1 MIFNKV
7 HPFDPQNG
15 HGLTI
20 GPEGEAYVVVHPHPP
35 KNEEE
40 TSLPYRARFTNDAGS
55 DAMAVD
61 GSANEQIFSL
71 TAIPEMDIYVNSISV
86 RIADGGSPNLNKFGN
101 EAALA
106 NGVGWEWSTSDVGKV
121 ILHEGIKTNL
131 EFIRTGHK
139 TAAIGTGTEAYLAD
153 VSGGGTSKAY
163 LPIIDISEQFGKPW
177 GMRLRKGTNDKMSF
191 LVRDDLSGLDAFDA
205 IAYGVQF

>member
-1 MIFNKV
+1 MLKSALV
-7 HPFDPQNG
+7 DALSGNG
-15 HGLTI
+15 VKI
-20 GPEGEAYVVVHPHPP
+20 DEEGALGVVTHPHPP

-40 TSLPYRARFTNDAGS
+40 TSLPYRARFTNSAGS
-55 DAMAVD
+55 DSMGVD
-61 GSANEQIFSL
+61 GSTTEQIFSL
-71 TAIPEMDIYVNSISV
+71 RAITDRDIYVNSISV

-101 EAALA
+101 LTALS
-106 NGVGWEWSTSDVGKV
+106 NGVGWEWVTSDLGTV
-121 ILHEGIKTNL
+121 ILHEGIQTNL

-139 TAAIGTGTEAYLAD
+139 TAAIGTGTDAYLAD

-177 GMRLRKGTNDKMSF
+177 GIRLRKNTNDRMSF
-191 LVRDDLSGLDAFDA
+191 IVRDDLTGLDDFDA

>member
-1 MIFNKV
+1 MAIKSVIEGATGNKLIV
-7 HPFDPQNG
+7 
-15 HGLTI
+15 

-35 KNEEE
+35 KNELE

-61 GSANEQIFSL
+61 GSVTEQKFSL
-71 TAIPEMDIYVNSISV
+71 RAITDRDIYVNSISV

-101 EAALA
+101 LSPLT
-106 NGVGWEWSTSDVGKV
+106 NGVKWQWTSTDLGEVE
-121 ILHEGIKTNL
+121 LHDGIKTNL
-131 EFIRTGHK
+131 EFVRTGQK

-177 GMRLRKGTNDKMSF
+177 GIRLRKGTNDKLTF
-191 LVRDDLSGLDAFDA
+191 IVRDDLSTLDAFDA
-205 IAYGVQF
+205 ISYGVSF

>member
-1 MIFNKV
+1 VFNKV
-7 HPFDPQNG
+7 HPYDPQSG

-40 TSLPYRARFTNDAGS
+40 TSLPYRSRFSDSAGS
-55 DAMAVD
+55 TAMAVN
-61 GSANEQIFSL
+61 GSITNVEFSL
-71 TAIPEMDIYVNSISV
+71 RAISERDIYVNSISV

-101 EAALA
+101 LTALT
-106 NGVGWEWSTSDVGKV
+106 NGVEWKWTTSDNGV
-121 ILHEGIKTNL
+121 IVLHEGIQTNL

-139 TAAIGTGTEAYLAD
+139 TAAIGTGTDAYLAD
-153 VSGGGTSKAY
+153 VSGNNTSKAY

-177 GMRLRKGTNDKMSF
+177 GMRLRKGTNDKITF
-191 LVRDDLSGLDAFDA
+191 VVKDDLTGLDAFDA

>member
-1 MIFNKV
+1 MLKTV
-7 HPFDPQNG
+7 LVDPLTGQ
-15 HGLTI
+15 GLNV
-20 GPEGEAYVVVHPHPP
+20 GDEGAIATVVHPHPP
-35 KNEEE
+35 KDEKE
-40 TSLPYRARFTNDAGS
+40 TSLPYRARFVNDADS

-61 GSANEQIFSL
+61 GSTTEQIFSL
-71 TAIPEMDIYVNSISV
+71 SAVQDRDIYVNSISV

-101 EAALA
+101 LSALT
-106 NGVGWEWSTSDVGKV
+106 NGVGWEWVTSDLGAV
-121 ILHEGIKTNL
+121 ILHEGIQTNL

-139 TAAIGTGTEAYLAD
+139 TAAIGTGTDAYLAD

-177 GMRLRKGTNDKMSF
+177 GMRLRKGTNDRLSF
-191 LVRDDLSGLDAFDA
+191 IVRDDLTGLDAFDA

>member
-1 MIFNKV
+1 MIDIRVTDGLGSGRHAKV
-7 HPFDPQNG
+7 DD
-15 HGLTI
+15 
-20 GPEGEAYVVVHPHPP
+20 EGALNVVIHPHPP
-35 KNEEE
+35 KDESE

-61 GSANEQIFSL
+61 GSVTEQTFSL
-71 TAIPEMDIYVNSISV
+71 RAISERDIYVNSISV

-101 EAALA
+101 LSALT
-106 NGVGWEWSTSDVGKV
+106 NGVGWEWVTSDLGTVV
-121 ILHEGIKTNL
+121 LHEGITTNL

-139 TAAIGTGTEAYLAD
+139 TAAIGTGTDAYLAD

-163 LPIIDISEQFGKPW
+163 LPVIDISEQFGKPW
-177 GMRLRKGTNDKMSF
+177 GLRLRKGTNDRLSF
-191 LVRDDLSGLDAFDA
+191 IVRDDLSTIDAFDS

>member
-1 MIFNKV
+1 MHNKV
-7 HPFDPQNG
+7 QPFDPNTG

-20 GPEGEAYVVVHPHPP
+20 GHEGEAYVVVHPHPP
-35 KNEEE
+35 KNEAE
-40 TSLPYRARFTNDAGS
+40 TSLPYRERFSNEAGS
-55 DAMAVD
+55 TEMNVD
-61 GSANEQIFSL
+61 GSTTEVVFSL
-71 TAIPEMDIYVNSISV
+71 RAIAERDIYVNSISI

-101 EAALA
+101 LSELT
-106 NGVGWEWSTSDVGKV
+106 NGVEWRWSTTDTGNI
-121 ILHEGIKTNL
+121 ILHEGITTNL

-139 TAAIGTGTEAYLAD
+139 TAAIGTGTDAYLAD

-177 GMRLRKGTNDKMSF
+177 GLRLRKGTSDKMSF
-191 LVRDDLSGLDAFDA
+191 VIKDNLSSLDAFDA

>member
-1 MIFNKV
+1 MLKGTLV
-7 HPFDPQNG
+7 DSRTGNG
-15 HGLTI
+15 VAI
-20 GPEGEAYVVVHPHPP
+20 DREGALGTVVHPHPP
-35 KNEEE
+35 KDEAE

-55 DAMAVD
+55 EAMSVD
-61 GSANEQIFSL
+61 GSVTEQIFSL
-71 TAIPEMDIYVNSISV
+71 RAIGDYDIYINSISV

-101 EAALA
+101 LTALA
-106 NGVGWEWSTSDVGKV
+106 NGVGWEWVTSDLGTVV
-121 ILHEGIKTNL
+121 LHEGIQTNL

-139 TAAIGTGTEAYLAD
+139 TAAIGTGTDAYLAD

-177 GMRLRKGTNDKMSF
+177 GMRLRKGTNDRMSF
-191 LVRDDLSGLDAFDA
+191 IVRDDLSTLDAFDA